1 MNMPTS
7 NSERQTNK
15 SETVLKTSKETLQ
28 TQSEL
33 VSELNNQWQVIKDAI
48 KGCNLETRFG
58 IALLQAQMKS
68 LTQTISA
75 NIQSVHD
82 STLPN
87 LTKKSVITALKA
99 IIVQNGSLI
108 SKIRNNI
115 TKDNDIQIFTNTV
128 DEYLKNLNNQI
139 QNRELKIRNIET
151 GATRANAL
159 QEIEIAKTP
168 REPRNLDNLA
178 TKKFTETEKQQIHDK
193 LTAQGRGSSTSRQ
206 STDNIIKYLEII
218 RSGNLDKLV
227 IQGPPNGEISLNNQV
242 LNGESLYLN
251 TLQKTIRKLTESPY
265 QPNTQKAC
273 LERLYQLIFNPDQL
287 HPPTLPKPPE
297 RTNNPLEIWARNE
310 RLENYENQNYWN
322 GNKLKKTSLTV
333 KELDASSQKLIDR
346 SQTNV
351 WEQSSVEAKGAEN
364 AFKNFILKPLLS
376 SNIVSSWTKTIPFS
390 LAESIGGDYIVTIS
404 NSTYLFDV
412 KRNQG
417 ALESNIQTGNRYR
430 NCHVAPIFKDG
441 ELNIKATQQMLK
453 DIIQF
458 SLENL

>member
-7 NSERQTNK
+7 NSERLTSK
-15 SETVLKTSKETLQ
+15 RETVLKTSKETLQ

-33 VSELNNQWQVIKDAI
+33 VSELNNQWQAIKDVI
-48 KGCNLETRFG
+48 KGCNLENTIG
-58 IALLQAQMKS
+58 IALLQGQMKS

-87 LTKKSVITALKA
+87 LTKERVITALKA

-159 QEIEIAKTP
+159 KEIEIAKTP
-168 REPRNLDNLA
+168 REPRNLEDLA

-206 STDNIIKYLEII
+206 STDNIIRYLEII
-218 RSGNLDKLV
+218 HSGNLDKFG
-227 IQGPPNGEISLNNQV
+227 IQSSLNGEISLNDQI
-242 LNGESLYLN
+242 LDGESLYLK
-251 TLQKTIRKLTESPY
+251 TLQKSLVKLNNEKY

-273 LERLYQLIFNPDQL
+273 LERLYQLIFNPNQPL
-287 HPPTLPKPPE
+287 PPTLPQPKQKIE
-297 RTNNPLEIWARNE
+297 STLEIQARNE
-310 RLENYENQNYWN
+310 RLENYKNQNYWN

-333 KELDASSQKLIDR
+333 KKLNAPSQELVAR
-346 SQTNV
+346 SQTSEWQTASNL
-351 WEQSSVEAKGAEN
+351 AHGAEN
-364 AFKNFILKPLLS
+364 AFKNYILSPLQKSNLIQSWNKAVYLS
-376 SNIVSSWTKTIPFS
+376 V
-390 LAESIGGDYIVTIS
+390 AESIGGDYIIVIG

-417 ALESNIQTGNRYR
+417 ALESNIQTGNRYG
-430 NCHVAPIFKDG
+430 NCYVAPIFKDG
-441 ELNIKATQQMLK
+441 ELNIKTTQLMLK